1 MIEVLQN
8 LQNVTKI
15 PELKRRLLVTAGL
28 LAAYR
33 LGAHVPTPGVDA
45 EALSRFFDSVQGT
58 LLGLV
63 DLFSGGN
70 LRSLTVFALGIMPYI
85 SASIILQLLTVVVP
99 ALERLAKEGE
109 AGRKK
114 ITQYTR
120 YGTIVLS
127 AFQSLFIAIGLES
140 MDAGGATLVPN
151 KGWAFRIITMM
162 TLTSGTAL
170 IMWLGEQISE
180 KGIGNGISLIIFAG
194 IVVRL
199 PSALEGTY
207 QLLRT
212 GEMKPLA
219 LLGVIV
225 LMLAVTAAV
234 IVMQEG
240 QRKIQVQYAKRVV
253 GRRVYGGQ
261 STHIPLRINTA
272 GVIPVI
278 FASSLIL
285 FPATLARFVPTWW
298 MQVVSDALSPG
309 PLPRHGLYY
318 ILYMGFI
325 VFFTYFY
332 TAIIFN
338 PERSRG
344 QHEEVRRV
352 HPGRAARQE
361 DGGVHRPGP
370 HADHAPRRDVS
381 RHDLGL
387 PGLSDPGVQR
397 AVLLRRH
404 EPPDRGRRRPRH
416 GAADGVAPPDAA
428 LRRLPA
434 PPHEGPGLRCG
445 SCCWDR
451 RAPERARRR
460 AGSPRAGAC
469 RRSRP
474 GTCCGRPSRTAP
486 GSGSRPGAT
495 WTRAS
500 WSPTR

>member
-45 EALSRFFDSVQGT
+45 AALSRFFDSVQGT

-70 LRSLTVFALGIMPYI
+70 LRSLTIFALGIMPYI

-151 KGWAFRIITMM
+151 KGWAFRLITML

-212 GEMKPLA
+212 GELKPLV
-219 LLGVIV
+219 LLAVLA

-261 STHIPLRINTA
+261 STHIPLRITNA
-272 GVIPVI
+272 CVIPGI

-298 MQVVSDALSPG
+298 MQAVSDALSPG

-318 ILYMGFI
+318 LLYMGFI

-338 PERSRG
+338 PNDLADNMKKYG
-344 QHEEVRRV
+344 GFI
-352 HPGRAARQE
+352 PG
-361 DGGVHRPGP
+361 VRPGKKT
-370 HADHAPRRDVS
+370 AEYIDRVLTRIT
-381 RHDLGL
+381 L
-387 PGLSDPGVQR
+387 PGAIFLALISVLPDFLIRSFNVPFYFGGTSLLIVVGVALDTVRQMESHLLMR
-397 AVLLRRH
+397 HYEGFLRR
-404 EPPDRGRRRPRH
+404 RTK
-416 GAADGVAPPDAA
+416 A
-428 LRRLPA
+428 
-434 PPHEGPGLRCG
+434 
-445 SCCWDR
+445 
-451 RAPERARRR
+451 RA
-460 AGSPRAGAC
+460 
-469 RRSRP
+469 
-474 GTCCGRPSRTAP
+474 
-486 GSGSRPGAT
+486 
-495 WTRAS
+495 
-500 WSPTR
+500 